1 MAVKKTLKAMISFYE
16 KYNLSFI
23 TWNEKHSLKQEP
35 ITCTMEKNIFCGAS
49 SLQTH
54 PVYSTLKHRG
64 NGRFHVCLMWSNTV
78 SLLPTILIIVK
89 KAYRIAKR

>member
-1 MAVKKTLKAMISFYE
+1 MEY
-16 KYNLSFI
+16 
-23 TWNEKHSLKQEP
+23 SLKQEP
-35 ITCTMEKNIFCGAS
+35 ITCTMEKKIFCSAS

-64 NGRFHVCLMWSNTV
+64 NGRFHVPSMWSNTV

-89 KAYRIAKR
+89 KAYHIAKR